1 MHSSLEKLLAIYTAA
16 MLASLAK
23 QLQVKRRHEDDDD
36 GEVCSACRVPAALL
50 AVAAWRRQGVGSV
63 ITQAVFNSMLP
74 NRDNSQCPATGFY
87 TSSAFIAAANSFRRS
102 ARAGGAPSSSR
113 RELAAFFGQTS
124 HETTGGTRGS
134 SDQFQWGY
142 CFKEEIN
149 KATSPPYYGRGP
161 IQLTGQSNYQAAG
174 NALGLDLVGNP
185 DLVSTDA
192 VVSFKTAIWF
202 WMTAQGNKASCHDVI
217 LGRWT
222 RPGGETTAGRVPGYG
237 VITNIINGGIEC
249 GVGQNDANVDR
260 IGYYKRYCDML
271 GTGYGSNLDCYNQ
284 RNLPAS

>member
-1 MHSSLEKLLAIYTAA
+1 MTTTTARFVQLAACAA
-16 MLASLAK
+16 
-23 QLQVKRRHEDDDD
+23 
-36 GEVCSACRVPAALL
+36 AALL
-50 AVAAWRRQGVGSV
+50 AVAASGAAAQGVGSV

-74 NRDNSQCPATGFY
+74 NRDNSQCPARGFY
-87 TSSAFIAAANSFRRS
+87 TYDAFIAAANSFPAFGTSGGS
-102 ARAGGAPSSSR
+102 AELIR

-202 WMTAQGNKASCHDVI
+202 WMTGQGNKPSCHDVI

-222 RPGGETTAGRVPGYG
+222 PSAADTAAYRVPGYDG
-237 VITNIINGGIEC
+237 ITNIINGGIEC

-284 RNLPAS
+284 RNFAS